1 MPAEKIYKLLL
12 DSRLYTLR
20 IEQSTFNESTVLSPD
35 IRKKFCDQRHSHSMS
50 QRLYCAARYERL
62 IDSVSLRRDG
72 LLAGPLVTREFITDP
87 RKLKHFGIR
96 AGYVG
101 ALSIL
106 MYTGAQATF
115 ALAPPRGLGDIA
127 RFSVFIFGL
136 LSFVQLAVVIGT
148 SLLFTSGSIAQEKDR
163 RTLILLLMTDLRAT
177 ELVIG
182 KTIASLIPVFMIIAV
197 SVPVFTSLTML
208 GGMTFQQVFWFE
220 LLCLVSAF
228 VAGSWGTL
236 IAYWRDKTF
245 QTIAI
250 TLLGAGLFLGSIE
263 ALVLLSGSDSAIGG
277 FLGGLN
283 PFRSLEQLLNPL
295 SAQPNE
301 AAPVVSAWKS
311 VLSLVGMAILLTVW
325 TCFRVRIWNP
335 TRNVF
340 VRTPEESAAAEKM
353 ETGQVQ
359 HETQASSEPSKSE
372 RAIWDTPI
380 IWREICTAAYGKK
393 VGLIKG
399 AYFVVAVAFIFWLRQ
414 VPADAPLMMGLIS
427 PTGFA
432 FLILSLVSLILV
444 NAQAV
449 TSLTSERDGQT
460 LELLLVTEVS
470 AKEFIFGKMGGAL
483 FNMKEVVLVPLL
495 FSVMGWVNGEYGLE
509 SFIFIILGYLTLI
522 IFANALGLH
531 SGLSFDNSRSAILNS
546 LGTIFF
552 LFVGIFVCMMLIVEA
567 RSSFAWQ
574 LAPFFFFICGGSLGL
589 WMSLTHKNPSS
600 ALTVCAWI
608 LPFLTFYGI
617 VSYLLGNT
625 AAVFMSVLFPFGFTV
640 AAILIPAISA
650 FDVALGR
657 TTVDRG

>member
-1 MPAEKIYKLLL
+1 
-12 DSRLYTLR
+12 
-20 IEQSTFNESTVLSPD
+20 
-35 IRKKFCDQRHSHSMS
+35 
-50 QRLYCAARYERL
+50 
-62 IDSVSLRRDG
+62 
-72 LLAGPLVTREFITDP
+72 LLAGPLVTRELVTDP
-87 RKLKHFGIR
+87 RKFKHFGIR
-96 AGYVG
+96 AGYVA

-127 RFSVFIFGL
+127 RFGVFIFGL

-148 SLLFTSGSIAQEKDR
+148 SLLFTAGSIAQEKDR

-182 KTIASLIPVFMIIAV
+182 KIIASLIPVFVIIAV
-197 SVPVFTSLTML
+197 SIPVFTSLTML
-208 GGMTFQQVFWFE
+208 GGMTFNQVFWFE
-220 LLCLVSAF
+220 VLCLVSAF

-250 TLLGAGLFLGSIE
+250 TLLGAGLFLGAVE
-263 ALVLLSGSDSAIGG
+263 AFVLIVGEESTVGALI
-277 FLGGLN
+277 GGLN
-283 PFRSLEQLLNPL
+283 PFRSLNQLLHPLTSQPDVVNP
-295 SAQPNE
+295 QI
-301 AAPVVSAWKS
+301 SAWTS
-311 VLSLVGMAILLTVW
+311 SISLLGLASILTTW
-325 TCFRVRIWNP
+325 TCLKVRIWNP

-340 VRTPEESAAAEKM
+340 IRTSEEKSSTEQIAHSEGQKQVIEAQSAPD
-353 ETGQVQ
+353 Q
-359 HETQASSEPSKSE
+359 SK
-372 RAIWDTPI
+372 RKIWDTPI
-380 IWREICTAAYGKK
+380 IWREICTSAYGKK

-399 AYFVVAVAFIFWLRQ
+399 AYFIVAVAFILWLRQ
-414 VPADAPLMMGLIS
+414 IPSDAPLMMGIIS

-432 FLILSLVSLILV
+432 FLMLSLVSLILV
-444 NAQAV
+444 NAQSV

-495 FSVMGWVNGEYGLE
+495 FASMAWVNGEYGLE
-509 SFIFIILGYLTLI
+509 SYIFITLGYLTLVL
-522 IFANALGLH
+522 FANSLGIH

-552 LFVGIFVCMMLIVEA
+552 LFVGVFVCMMLIVEA

-600 ALTVCAWI
+600 ALTVCAWV